1 MYKYGSMLS
10 LKALVI
16 IRVAQFVKQMETTS
30 CIMQLFTG
38 GLKQWK
44 IITVQAQKVV
54 VDWLTRGSD
63 NKDLK

>member
-16 IRVAQFVKQMETTS
+16 IRVPQFVKQMETTS
-30 CIMQLFTG
+30 CIMQLFTR

-63 NKDLK
+63 YKDLK

>member
-16 IRVAQFVKQMETTS
+16 IRVPQFVKQMETTS
-30 CIMQLFTG
+30 CIMELFTR

-63 NKDLK
+63 YKDLK

>member
-30 CIMQLFTG
+30 CMMQLFTR

-44 IITVQAQKVV
+44 IITVQGQKVV
-54 VDWLTRGSD
+54 VGWLMRGSD
-63 NKDLK
+63 YKDLK